1 MIPVTF
7 AIIPSPIT
15 PAAPTSNTG
24 AKVVV
29 TTAPPV
35 TAAGFAIAIRT
46 TDAILITGIITSF
59 LYFYLSLI
67 AYCLLFCL

>member
-24 AKVVV
+24 TKVVV

-46 TDAILITGIITSF
+46 TDANLITGIITSF
-59 LYFYLSLI
+59 LYF
-67 AYCLLFCL
+67 